1 MELNLFLVSSN
12 LKTCN
17 RLKCILYNFYIE
29 LNLEILFYSFNP
41 QKSIKTK
48 IKKIKV

>member
-12 LKTCN
+12 LV
-17 RLKCILYNFYIE
+17 LYNYIE
-29 LNLEILFYSFNP
+29 LNLEILFYSFDP